1 VVVATYT
8 VAVSDTAPARAGSMS
23 MSHTSVYFNPDSS
36 ALTKAT
42 TTALKALVPKLLA
55 AHTVMVVG
63 FTTSSVAG
71 PGGVPSSTLSKARA
85 VAVANYLHN
94 AGVSVTLKAG
104 VSRLG
109 NPGFG
114 VASNRRVDVSWK

>member
-1 VVVATYT
+1 LCYR
-8 VAVSDTAPARAGSMS
+8 ARYRVFSE
-23 MSHTSVYFNPDSS
+23 
-36 ALTKAT
+36 L
-42 TTALKALVPKLLA
+42 
-55 AHTVMVVG
+55 
-63 FTTSSVAG
+63 
-71 PGGVPSSTLSKARA
+71 
-85 VAVANYLHN
+85 VAVANYLHS